1 MSVIEK
7 LRNGKG
13 NDPENHWLMIEAAD
27 EIERLRNALEKY
39 DCLHKCTEPCALY
52 HLEKA
57 KEDSMPHMICG
68 WWASEAL
75 MEEK

>member
-1 MSVIEK
+1 MDIVEQ
-7 LRNGKG
+7 LRK
-13 NDPENHWLMIEAAD
+13 AALFD
-27 EIERLRNALEKY
+27 ETGLFMGAALEIKRLRNALEKY

-68 WWASEAL
+68 WWASEAV
-75 MEEK
+75 MEKK

>member
-1 MSVIEK
+1 MGSVLISADEYDEYNEQK
-7 LRNGKG
+7 
-13 NDPENHWLMIEAAD
+13 D

-57 KEDSMPHMICG
+57 KEDKMPHMICG
-68 WWASEAL
+68 WWASEVL
-75 MEEK
+75 MEKSK